1 MAGLLGDWFQPTGS
15 TNNSNVLGAFGSSG
29 LGQGMADAL
38 ASYEANARAAADF
51 DMDMKKKELDLRVQ
65 QLRQQGRTAEANA
78 EYQKGQ
84 LELAKQRL
92 AWEKEIETKKFN
104 LSRAETLAKFN
115 SGPDMMFM
123 RTDVLNALAR
133 AGLGAGPAPLS
144 AAGAPRMRT
153 VQDFNAA
160 ENGTWN
166 GTNSGPSVGGPGAY
180 PTLTR
185 SLPADAGGGG
195 ASSSGGGTANQ
206 ADPRL
211 TAATAV
217 MKAIQ
222 PSETGGTDENDMAA
236 LAAIENIYR
245 AAKPGT
251 LQRMRPGQR
260 EAFSAGLS
268 RLGFYAPDAVA
279 DMQRAGIGQGN
290 ARRAA

>member
-1 MAGLLGDWFQPTGS
+1 MAGLLGDWFTPKGAAPV
-15 TNNSNVLGAFGSSG
+15 NNSNVMTPEQVA
-29 LGQGMADAL
+29 GMSAAL
-38 ASYEANARAAADF
+38 ASYEERARKEADF
-51 DMDMKKKELDLRVQ
+51 DMDMKKRDLDLRVEA
-65 QLRQQGRTAEANA
+65 LRQQGRTAEAAAENA
-78 EYQKGQ
+78 RGQ
-84 LELAKQRL
+84 LELAKRRL
-92 AWEKEIETKKFN
+92 AWEKEIETKKFE
-104 LSRAETLAKFN
+104 LSRADSLAKFN

-123 RTDVLNALAR
+123 RNDFMGALQR

-153 VQDFNAA
+153 VADFNAA

-166 GTNSGPSVGGPGAY
+166 GANSGPSVGGPGAY

-185 SLPADAGGGG
+185 SAPADAGGG
-195 ASSSGGGTANQ
+195 AAASGGGAGQT
-206 ADPRL
+206 DPRL
-211 TAATAV
+211 TAANAV
-217 MKAIQ
+217 MKAIR

-268 RLGFYAPDAVA
+268 RLGFYAPDAIA
-279 DMQRAGIGQGN
+279 DMQRAGVGQGN